1 MASAWY
7 NVGKDAVMDGTI
19 DLLTTTLKLM
29 LVDTNETFNSDDA
42 TLDAISN
49 NEVSGTG
56 YTGGFGGAGRKT
68 LASKVV
74 NPDQAND
81 RAEFDSTVDVTWSS
95 ISVGTVR
102 AAILCWEN
110 TADTDSIPIAF
121 LDLGDVVTNGGD
133 LTIQWNAEGILQ
145 IG

>member
-7 NVGKDAVMDGTI
+7 NVGKDAVLDGTI
-19 DLLTTTLKLM
+19 NFLTTTLKLM
-29 LVDTNETFNSDDA
+29 LVDDSETFNSDDA
-42 TLDAISN
+42 TLNLVSD

-68 LASKVV
+68 LGSKVV
-74 NPDQAND
+74 NIDQAND
-81 RAEFDSTVDVTWSS
+81 RAEADSTVDVTWSS
-95 ISVGTVR
+95 ISVGVVR
-102 AAILCWEN
+102 AAILCYEV
-110 TADTDSIPIAF
+110 TSDTDSIPIAF
-121 LDLGDVVTNGGD
+121 LDLGDVTTNGGD

>member
-29 LVDTNETFNSDDA
+29 LVSNSETFTINDA
-42 TLDAISN
+42 NLAAISN
-49 NEVSGTG
+49 NEVTGTG
-56 YTGGFGGAGRKT
+56 YSGGFGGTGRKT
-68 LASKVV
+68 LGSKQV
-74 NPDQAND
+74 NLDTSNN

-95 ISVGTVR
+95 VTIGTVR
-102 AAILCWEN
+102 AAILCYEI
-110 TADTDSIPIAF
+110 TSDTDSLPIAF

-145 IG
+145 LG